1 MTTAPGT
8 ATVSLFPTNVHILL
22 DFGSRLSKTDR
33 NRREE
38 AS

>member
-1 MTTAPGT
+1 MTTALN
-8 ATVSLFPTNVHILL
+8 AAELALFPTNPHILL
-22 DFGSRLSKTDR
+22 DFAFALSKTDR

>member
-1 MTTAPGT
+1 MTTAP
-8 ATVSLFPTNVHILL
+8 AAEQALFPTNTHILL
-22 DFGSRLSKTDR
+22 DFGCRLSKTDR